1 MTWSQNYTPLVD
13 SIGLSALV
21 AAVPVVTLLALLAF
35 WHVRAHLAALVGL
48 LAAAG
53 IAIIVYGMPA
63 KLTLASAGYGA
74 AFGLFPIGWI
84 VLNAIFIYN
93 LSVETG
99 GFKVLQDRMS
109 GLSHDRRIQA
119 LMIAFSFGA
128 FIEGFAG
135 FGAPVAI
142 TGALMIGL
150 GFRPLEAAKLALI
163 GNTAPVAFGSVGI
176 PIITLA
182 KVTGLDE
189 SALSMMVGRQLP
201 FFSLLVPFWLVAAQ
215 AGWRGMM
222 GVWPACFVTGVSFAL
237 VQFLMSNYHGP
248 YLVDAAA
255 GLSAIGALITL
266 MRFWKPREIQT
277 HPPSTRSGGVPG
289 LRAQA
294 SRAQS
299 RDLLG
304 TPAAVSRTRENWRAW
319 LPWILLT
326 VFVAGV
332 SFTPVKNALNKTFAP
347 KWSVPA
353 LHQAVQKMPPVV
365 AKPEPEDAQFTFNLL
380 SATGT
385 ALLMAGVLAGLF
397 LGIKPRG
404 LVSLYGR
411 TILRVRV
418 PLLTIALM
426 LALGF
431 TTRYSGTDTTMGLAL
446 ASTGFL
452 FPFFSPLL
460 GWLGVALTGSDTS
473 SNVLFGNL
481 QKVTAEQIGVSPI
494 LTAAA
499 NSAGG
504 VMGKMIDAQSI
515 VVASVATGG
524 RPDSPDAGSIL
535 RVVFWHSLALATLMG
550 VLVMLQAYVFK
561 WMVVVPPAVTP

>member
-1 MTWSQNYTPLVD
+1 MTWSQNYTPLAD

-21 AAVPVVTLLALLAF
+21 AALPVVTLLALLAF
-35 WHVRAHLAALVGL
+35 WHVRAHLAALAGL
-48 LAAAG
+48 LVAAA
-53 IAIIVYGMPA
+53 IAIGVYGMPVT
-63 KLTLASAGYGA
+63 LTLASAGYGA

-109 GLSHDRRIQA
+109 NLSDDRRIQA
-119 LMIAFSFGA
+119 LMIGFSFGA
-128 FIEGFAG
+128 FLEGFAG

-150 GFRPLEAAKLALI
+150 GFRPLDAAKAALI

-189 SALSMMVGRQLP
+189 GALSAMVGRQLP

-215 AGWRGMM
+215 AGWRGML
-222 GVWPACFVTGVSFAL
+222 GVWPACFVTGASFAV
-237 VQFLMSNYHGP
+237 VQFLVSNYHGP

-255 GLSAIGALITL
+255 GLSSIGALVIL
-266 MRFWKPREIQT
+266 LRFWKPCEVQT
-277 HPPSTRSGGVPG
+277 HPGYVKAAP
-289 LRAQA
+289 
-294 SRAQS
+294 
-299 RDLLG
+299 D
-304 TPAAVSRTRENWRAW
+304 PAAQVTMSRGRENFRAW

-326 VFVAGV
+326 VFVAG
-332 SFTPVKNALNKTFAP
+332 SSLAPVKNALNQTFAP
-347 KWSVPA
+347 KLSVPA
-353 LHQAVQKMPPVV
+353 LHLAVQKVPP
-365 AKPEPEDAQFTFNLL
+365 AAPHPEAEAAQFTLNLL

-385 ALLMAGVLAGLF
+385 SLLVAGIIAGF
-397 LGIKPRG
+397 MLGLKPRQ
-404 LVSLYGR
+404 LVATYGR
-411 TILRVRV
+411 TLKRVRV

-431 TTRYSGTDTTMGLAL
+431 TTRYSGTDTTMGLAF

-481 QKVTAEQIGVSPI
+481 QKVTAQQLDLSPI
-494 LTAAA
+494 LTAAS
-499 NSAGG
+499 NSSGG

-524 RPDSPDAGSIL
+524 HKDSPDAGTIL
-535 RVVFWHSLALATLMG
+535 RAVFWHSIALATLMG
-550 VLVMLQAYVFK
+550 ILVMLQAYVFK
-561 WMVVVPPAVTP
+561 WMIVAPPSVAP

>member
-1 MTWSQNYTPLVD
+1 MTWSQNYSPLAD

-21 AAVPVVTLLALLAF
+21 ASLPIVTLLALLAF
-35 WHVRAHLAALVGL
+35 WHVRAHLAALAGL
-48 LAAAG
+48 LVAVA
-53 IAIIVYGMPA
+53 IAIAVYGMPVS
-63 KLTLASAGYGA
+63 LTLASAGYGA

-93 LSVETG
+93 ISVDTG

-109 GLSHDRRIQA
+109 NLSDDRRIQA

-128 FIEGFAG
+128 FLEGFAG

-150 GFRPLEAAKLALI
+150 GFRPLEAAKAALI

-189 SALSMMVGRQLP
+189 SALSAMVGRQLP
-201 FFSLLVPFWLVAAQ
+201 FFALIVPFWLVAAQ
-215 AGWRGMM
+215 VGWKGMVR
-222 GVWPACFVTGVSFAL
+222 VWPACLVAGASFAV
-237 VQFLMSNYHGP
+237 VQFLVSNFHGP
-248 YLVDAAA
+248 HLVDAAA
-255 GLSAIGALITL
+255 GLCSIGALAIL
-266 MRFWKPREIQT
+266 LRFWSPGDTQT
-277 HPPSTRSGGVPG
+277 HSDQLKVTPEAAAAAPISPG
-289 LRAQA
+289 
-294 SRAQS
+294 
-299 RDLLG
+299 
-304 TPAAVSRTRENWRAW
+304 RENIRAW

-326 VFVAGV
+326 VFVATSSV
-332 SFTPVKNALNKTFAP
+332 TPVKNFLNQTFAP
-347 KWSVPA
+347 KLSVPA
-353 LHQAVQKMPPVV
+353 LHLAVQKVPP
-365 AKPEPEDAQFTFNLL
+365 AAAHPEAEAAQFTLNLL

-385 ALLMAGVLAGLF
+385 WLLVAGVLAGIL
-397 LGIKPRG
+397 LGLKPG
-404 LVSLYGR
+404 QLAATYWR
-411 TILRVRV
+411 TLKRVRV

-431 TTRYSGTDTTMGLAL
+431 TTRYSGTDTTMGLAF
-446 ASTGFL
+446 ASTGVL

-481 QKVTAEQIGVSPI
+481 QKVTAEQLGISPI
-494 LTAAA
+494 LTAAS
-499 NSAGG
+499 NSSGG

-524 RPDSPDAGSIL
+524 KPDSPDAGTIL
-535 RVVFWHSLALATLMG
+535 RAVFWHSIALATLMG

-561 WMVVVPPAVTP
+561 WMVVVP

>member
-1 MTWSQNYTPLVD
+1 MTWSQNYTPLAD

-21 AAVPVVTLLALLAF
+21 AALPVVTLLALLAF
-35 WHVRAHLAALVGL
+35 WHVRAHLAALAGL
-48 LAAAG
+48 LVAAA
-53 IAIIVYGMPA
+53 IAIGVYGMPVT
-63 KLTLASAGYGA
+63 LTLASAGYGA

-109 GLSHDRRIQA
+109 NLSDDRRIQA
-119 LMIAFSFGA
+119 LMIGFSFGA

-150 GFRPLEAAKLALI
+150 GFRPLEAAKIALI

-176 PIITLA
+176 PVITLA

-189 SALSMMVGRQLP
+189 GALSAMVGRQLP
-201 FFSLLVPFWLVAAQ
+201 FFALLVPFWLVAAQ
-215 AGWRGMM
+215 AGWRGMV
-222 GVWPACFVTGVSFAL
+222 GVWPACLVAGASFAG
-237 VQFLMSNYHGP
+237 VQFLVSNFHGP

-255 GLSAIGALITL
+255 GLSSIGALVIL
-266 MRFWKPREIQT
+266 LRFWKPREAQT
-277 HPPSTRSGGVPG
+277 HPGQVEAAPDPNAHATMSRS
-289 LRAQA
+289 
-294 SRAQS
+294 
-299 RDLLG
+299 
-304 TPAAVSRTRENWRAW
+304 RENLRAW

-326 VFVAGV
+326 VFVAG
-332 SFTPVKNALNKTFAP
+332 SSLAPVKNALNQTFAP
-347 KWSVPA
+347 KLSVPA

-365 AKPEPEDAQFTFNLL
+365 AKPEPEAAQFTFNLL

-385 ALLMAGVLAGLF
+385 ALLVAGVIAGF
-397 LGIKPRG
+397 ALGLKPRQ
-404 LVSLYGR
+404 LVATYGR
-411 TILRVRV
+411 TLHRVRV

-431 TTRYSGTDTTMGLAL
+431 TTRYSGTDTTMGLAF
-446 ASTGFL
+446 ASTGVL

-481 QKVTAEQIGVSPI
+481 QKVTAQQLDISPI

-499 NSAGG
+499 NSSGG

-515 VVASVATGG
+515 VVAAVATGG
-524 RPDSPDAGSIL
+524 QKDSPDAGTIL
-535 RVVFWHSLALATLMG
+535 RAVFWHSLALATLMG
-550 VLVMLQAYVFK
+550 MLVMLQAYVFK
-561 WMVVVPPAVTP
+561 WMIVVPPSVGP

>member
-1 MTWSQNYTPLVD
+1 MIWSHNYTPLGGT
-13 SIGLSALV
+13 GLSAVV
-21 AAVPVVTLLALLAF
+21 AALPVITLLALLAF
-35 WHVRAHLAALVGL
+35 WHVRAHLAALAGL
-48 LAAAG
+48 LVAAA
-53 IAIIVYGMPA
+53 IAIGVYGMPVR
-63 KLTLASAGYGA
+63 LAAAAAGYGA

-99 GFKVLQDRMS
+99 GFKVLQEQMS
-109 GLSHDRRIQA
+109 GLSNDRRIQA
-119 LMIAFSFGA
+119 LLIAFSFGA

-182 KVTGLDE
+182 KVTGLSEYDL
-189 SALSMMVGRQLP
+189 SAMIGRQLP
-201 FFSLLVPFWLVAAQ
+201 FFACIVPFWLVAAQ
-215 AGWRGMM
+215 AGWRSMLA
-222 GVWPACFVTGVSFAL
+222 VWPACLVTGLSFGA
-237 VQFLMSNYHGP
+237 VQFVVSNFHGP

-255 GLSAIGALITL
+255 GMSAIGALL
-266 MRFWKPREIQT
+266 VLLRFWKPREEQRNHDAGRPADESAAPGAT
-277 HPPSTRSGGVPG
+277 PS
-289 LRAQA
+289 A
-294 SRAQS
+294 SKS
-299 RDLLG
+299 HL
-304 TPAAVSRTRENWRAW
+304 RAW

-326 VFVAGV
+326 VFVACTA
-332 SFTPVKNALNKTFAP
+332 FMPVKNALNRAFAP
-347 KWSVPA
+347 KFAVPA
-353 LHQAVQKMPPVV
+353 LHLAVQKVPPVV
-365 AKPEPEDAQFTFNLL
+365 PAPEPEAAEFAFNLL
-380 SATGT
+380 SATGS
-385 ALLMAGVLAGLF
+385 ALFVAGVLAGLL
-397 LGIKPRG
+397 LGLKPRQ
-404 LVSLYGR
+404 LASVFWR

-418 PLLTIALM
+418 SLLTIALM

-431 TTRYSGTDTTMGLAL
+431 TTRYSGTDTTMGLAF
-446 ASTGFL
+446 AMTGFL

-481 QKVTAEQIGVSPI
+481 QQVTARQIGVSPV

-504 VMGKMIDAQSI
+504 VMGKMVDAQSI

-524 RPDSPDAGSIL
+524 HPDSPDAGTIL
-535 RVVFWHSLALATLMG
+535 RAVFWHSVALAILMG
-550 VLVMLQAYVFK
+550 LLVVLQAYV
-561 WMVVVPPAVTP
+561 WPGIVPVVSTPGV